1 MKIYVSN
8 LDFSVD
14 NAGLKSLFEEFGE
27 VNSANVITDQNSG
40 RSRGFGFVEISDKEA
55 ADTAVKGINGRV
67 LNGRALSATE
77 AHERARKRSFE

>member
-14 NAGLKSLFEEFGE
+14 NAALKSLFAEFGD
-27 VNSANVITDQNSG
+27 VTSANVITDQNSG

-55 ADTAVKGINGRV
+55 ADSAIKGINGRV

-77 AHERARKRSFE
+77 AHERARKKSFE